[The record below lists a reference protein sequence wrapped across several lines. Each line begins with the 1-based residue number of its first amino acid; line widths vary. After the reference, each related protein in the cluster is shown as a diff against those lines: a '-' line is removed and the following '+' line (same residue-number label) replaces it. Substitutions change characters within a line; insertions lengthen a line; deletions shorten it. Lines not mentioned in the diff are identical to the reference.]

1 MAQLSAIQK
10 SCYEY
15 NDERR
20 NGECV
25 ELGGCYDE
33 NSRSSLAA
41 PPRRPTEKEI
51 PRNDRNNRS

>member
-20 NGECV
+20 N
-25 ELGGCYDE
+25 GCYDE